1 MSGSLPGPDCPA
13 RRGPGARG
21 ARALPRDSL
30 PAAPR
35 AFRKRLPKLEAT
47 LDRARWPCGW
57 SCIEQRLHGHKCSNL
72 IKTKSR
78 RLSQG
83 SGRAHVRVPCGS
95 RRVGLRVPSPQRPR
109 ARARLLPGPGPGR
122 GAGAGAPPAPN
133 PRAGRR
139 WFSPALHKPPLSAP
153 CARRR
158 VDAVGSGRR
167 RAEPGPRQPRH
178 VLRLPRAR
186 RGQQL
191 PHVLLQRQDG
201 EGPPLSGA
209 AGPGSRKLAPGP
221 RQLGCAGAG
230 GPRGRTA
237 SRALRGPGCA
247 GTGLGRGVLCAAGD
261 GRPRKTRRSLCSCV
275 PAPFLWGLR
284 VWPGVFRVCF

>member
-1 MSGSLPGPDCPA
+1 MLSVRATPYPILPCSEGPGSAGCSGSPLG
-13 RRGPGARG
+13 
-21 ARALPRDSL
+21 L
-30 PAAPR
+30 APSSSR
-35 AFRKRLPKLEAT
+35 AFGKRLPKLETT

-78 RLSQG
+78 RLSRG
-83 SGRAHVRVPCGS
+83 SGRAHVRVPCGL

-109 ARARLLPGPGPGR
+109 ARPCAPPP
-122 GAGAGAPPAPN
+122 GAGAGARSGGWRAPAPN

-209 AGPGSRKLAPGP
+209 AGQAR
-221 RQLGCAGAG
+221 
-230 GPRGRTA
+230 A
-237 SRALRGPGCA
+237 SSLRGAASPA
-247 GTGLGRGVLCAAGD
+247 ALGRELPGD
-261 GRPRKTRRSLCSCV
+261 ARRV
-275 PAPFLWGLR
+275 GL
-284 VWPGVFRVCF
+284 